1 MAGNR
6 KLNRPT
12 DQRVAVIRGLATD
25 LLWYGRIQTTEAR
38 AKEVRKQAEKIITM
52 GIKTYNDTLT
62 VTKTTVNDKGQKVEK
77 EYKND
82 GPSKLTARRRMMSYL
97 YEREIARKEGEK
109 KAEYKARV
117 ADIKHPVI
125 SKVFDE
131 LAPKYAKRAEEKGQG
146 GGYTRII
153 KMGPRRGDAAETVIL
168 ELVD

>member
-12 DQRVAVIRGLATD
+12 DQRVAVVRGLTTD
-25 LLWYGRIQTTEAR
+25 LLWYGRVETTEAR

-52 GIKTYNDTLT
+52 GIKTYEDVLT
-62 VTKTTVNDKGQKVEK
+62 VTKSTLNDKGQKVEK

-82 GPSKLTARRRMMSYL
+82 GPSRLAARRRMMAYL
-97 YEREIARKEGEK
+97 YEREIARKADEK
-109 KAEYKARV
+109 KAEYKVRV

-125 SKVFDE
+125 SKIFDE

-153 KMGPRRGDAAETVIL
+153 KMGPRRGDAAEAVIL

>member
-12 DQRVAVIRGLATD
+12 DQRVAVVRGLTTD
-25 LLWYGRIQTTEAR
+25 LLWYGRIETTEAR

-52 GIKTYNDTLT
+52 GIKTYADVVT
-62 VTKTTVNDKGQKVEK
+62 VTKSKLNDKGQQVET
-77 EYKND
+77 EVKND
-82 GPSKLTARRRMMSYL
+82 GPERLNARRKMMAYL
-97 YEREIARKEGEK
+97 YEREILRNDDEK
-109 KAEYKARV
+109 KAVYKVRV
-117 ADIKHPVI
+117 EGNKHPVI
-125 SKVFDE
+125 NKIFEE

-153 KMGPRRGDAAETVIL
+153 KMGPRRGDCAEKVIL

>member
-12 DQRVAVIRGLATD
+12 DQRVAVVRGLPTD
-25 LLWYGRIQTTEAR
+25 LLWHGRIETTEAR

-52 GIKTYNDTLT
+52 GIKTYEDVVT
-62 VTKTTVNDKGQKVEK
+62 VTKSKLNDKGQKVDTEV
-77 EYKND
+77 KND
-82 GPSKLTARRRMMSYL
+82 GPDRLNARRKMMAYL
-97 YEREIARKEGEK
+97 YEREIAREEGEK
-109 KAEYKARV
+109 KAVYKVRV
-117 ADIKHPVI
+117 EGNKHPVI
-125 SKVFDE
+125 TKIFEE

-153 KMGPRRGDAAETVIL
+153 KMGPRRGDAAEKVIL

>member
-52 GIKTYNDTLT
+52 GIKTYNDVLT

-109 KAEYKARV
+109 KAEYKVRV

-125 SKVFDE
+125 SKIFDE

>member
-12 DQRVAVIRGLATD
+12 DQRVAVVRGLTTD
-25 LLWYGRIQTTEAR
+25 LLWYGRIETTEAR

-52 GIKTYNDTLT
+52 GIKTYEDVQT
-62 VTKTTVNDKGQKVEK
+62 VTKSKLNDKGQKVDTEV
-77 EYKND
+77 KND
-82 GPSKLTARRRMMSYL
+82 GPDRLNARRRMMAYL
-97 YEREIARKEGEK
+97 YEREIERAEGEK
-109 KAEYKARV
+109 KAVYKVRV
-117 ADIKHPVI
+117 EGNKHPVI
-125 SKVFDE
+125 TKIFDE

-153 KMGPRRGDAAETVIL
+153 KMGPRRGDCAEKVIL

>member
-12 DQRVAVIRGLATD
+12 DQRVAIVRGLTTD
-25 LLWYGRIQTTEAR
+25 LLWYGRIETTEAR

-52 GIKTYNDTLT
+52 GIKTYEDVIT
-62 VTKTTVNDKGQKVEK
+62 VTKSKLNDKGQKVDTEV
-77 EYKND
+77 KND
-82 GPSKLTARRRMMSYL
+82 GPDRLIARRRMMAYL
-97 YEREIARKEGEK
+97 YERAIERAEGEK
-109 KAEYKARV
+109 KAVYKVRTAG
-117 ADIKHPVI
+117 IKHPVI
-125 SKVFDE
+125 NKIFEE

-153 KMGPRRGDAAETVIL
+153 KMGPRRGDCAEKVIL

>member
-12 DQRVAVIRGLATD
+12 DQRVAVVRGLTTD
-25 LLWYGRIQTTEAR
+25 LLWYGRIETTEAR

-52 GIKTYNDTLT
+52 GIKTYNDT
-62 VTKTTVNDKGQKVEK
+62 VTAKKEKVNEKGQKVET
-77 EYKND
+77 EVVND
-82 GPSKLTARRRMMSYL
+82 GPARLNARRRMMSYL
-97 YEREIARKEGEK
+97 YERKIAMNENEK
-109 KAEYKARV
+109 KAEYKVRV
-117 ADIKHPVI
+117 KGINHPVV

-153 KMGPRRGDAAETVIL
+153 KKGPRRGDCAEAVIL
-168 ELVD
+168 ELV

>member
-12 DQRVAVIRGLATD
+12 DQRVAVMRGLTTD
-25 LLWYGRIQTTEAR
+25 LLWYGRIETTEAR

-52 GIKTYNDTLT
+52 GIKTYEDVVT
-62 VTKTTVNDKGQKVEK
+62 VTKSILNDKGQKVDTEV
-77 EYKND
+77 KND
-82 GPSKLTARRRMMSYL
+82 GPDRLNARRRMMAYL
-97 YEREIARKEGEK
+97 YEREIARNDGEK
-109 KAEYKARV
+109 KAVYKVRTEGY
-117 ADIKHPVI
+117 KHPVI
-125 SKVFDE
+125 NKIFDE

-153 KMGPRRGDAAETVIL
+153 KMGPRRGDCAEKVIL

>member
-109 KAEYKARV
+109 KAEYKVRV

>member
-12 DQRVAVIRGLATD
+12 DQRVAVVCGLTTD

-38 AKEVRKQAEKIITM
+38 AKEVRRQAEKIITM
-52 GIKTYNDTLT
+52 GIKTYGDVLT

-82 GPSKLTARRRMMSYL
+82 GPDKLTARRRMMAYL

-109 KAEYKARV
+109 KAEYKVRV

-125 SKVFDE
+125 SKIFDE

>member
-12 DQRVAVIRGLATD
+12 DQRVAIVRGLTTD
-25 LLWYGRIQTTEAR
+25 LLWYGRVETTEAR

-52 GIKTYNDTLT
+52 GIKAYEDVIT
-62 VTKTTVNDKGQKVEK
+62 VTKSKLNDKGQKVDTEV
-77 EYKND
+77 KND
-82 GPSKLTARRRMMSYL
+82 GPARLAARRRMMAYL
-97 YEREIARKEGEK
+97 YEREIARNDGEK
-109 KAEYKARV
+109 KAVYKVRV
-117 ADIKHPVI
+117 EGNKHPVI
-125 SKVFDE
+125 NKIFDE

-153 KMGPRRGDAAETVIL
+153 KMGPRRGDCAEKVIL

>member
-12 DQRVAVIRGLATD
+12 DQRVAVVRGLTTD
-25 LLWYGRIQTTEAR
+25 LLWYGRIETTEAR

-52 GIKTYNDTLT
+52 GIKTYEDVVT
-62 VTKTTVNDKGQKVEK
+62 VTKSKLNDKGQKVDTEV
-77 EYKND
+77 KND
-82 GPSKLTARRRMMSYL
+82 GPDRLNARRKMMAYL
-97 YEREIARKEGEK
+97 YEREIAREKGEK
-109 KAEYKARV
+109 KAVYKVRV
-117 ADIKHPVI
+117 EGNKHPVI
-125 SKVFDE
+125 TKIFEE

-153 KMGPRRGDAAETVIL
+153 KMGPRRGDAAEKVIL